1 MSNSDNNV
9 QSTHEQSQPVHAN
22 KQFVQQ
28 TFPVFHKGLFNKA
41 TRPRS
46 NSTGNIHG
54 TLTHGS
60 VELNNKQSTE
70 QCIIQTNNYQ
80 QSEVHTVS
88 YHSSEANSSDIVD
101 QTKPNHVQWQRI
113 PTINRKRI
121 RSPEPTK
128 STHKQQKR
136 NKDRQQLFN
145 KSRPVMAS
153 TLETSNSFSLL
164 SEDLGQEENDIN
176 IATAPSQ
183 TKRVSKP
190 PPIILYGIEDV
201 KQLTDFIEEKINK
214 EEYSYKISSR
224 DQLII
229 SSKSVATYE
238 KLITHIRAK
247 GLIGHTFTK
256 KEDRC
261 QTFVIKNLHH
271 TTPKEAIMEA
281 IEATGNQVKGE
292 IINARK
298 KNTKEPYNVFF
309 VNIVPN
315 ENLPHMKNIEYIY
328 QQKVQI
334 EDPRRNKTIA
344 QCTRCQQYGHTKNY
358 CMRPFRCVKCGETH
372 STKSC
377 TKDRNTPATCAL
389 CEGSHPANY
398 KGCSVYR
405 EIYAKRYPK
414 KNINEATKPKQVQ
427 GTVTNT
433 LNIENWV
440 PLKQDLGQQLLNT
453 TNEHTHS
460 YSEVLKNNNKS
471 QSSTNCNTTGFQNS
485 HMIQSE
491 QTGNQTRNEYEISLL
506 ETINKQTLKIDLLI
520 QQMGTLMNLI
530 TALIS
535 KIK

>member
-1 MSNSDNNV
+1 MSNNDNNV
-9 QSTHEQSQPVHAN
+9 QSTHEQSLPAHVN
-22 KQFVQQ
+22 KQLVQQ
-28 TFPVFHKGLFNKA
+28 IFPVFHKGLLNKA
-41 TRPRS
+41 TRPRC

-54 TLTHGS
+54 TLTQEA
-60 VELNNKQSTE
+60 VELNNKRITE
-70 QCIIQTNNYQ
+70 QCIIQTNNDQ
-80 QSEVHTVS
+80 QSEVQTVS
-88 YHSSEANSSDIVD
+88 QSSPEVNSCDIVD
-101 QTKPNHVQWQRI
+101 QTEPNHVQWQRI
-113 PTINRKRI
+113 PTVMRKRI
-121 RSPEPTK
+121 RSPEQTK

-136 NKDRQQLFN
+136 SKDRQQLFN
-145 KSRPVMAS
+145 KSRPGMTS

-164 SEDLGQEENDIN
+164 SEVIGQEENETN
-176 IATAPSQ
+176 NTTVPSQ
-183 TKRVSKP
+183 PRRISKP

-201 KQLTDFIEEKINK
+201 KQLTEFIEEKINK

-229 SSKSVATYE
+229 SSKSVAIYE
-238 KLITHIRAK
+238 KLISHIRAK

-271 TTPKEAIMEA
+271 TTPKEAILEA

-298 KNTKEPYNVFF
+298 KITKEPYNVFF

-315 ENLPHMKNIEYIY
+315 EKLPLIKNIEYIY

-334 EDPRRNKTIA
+334 EDPRKSKTIA

-405 EIYAKRYPK
+405 EIYAKRFPK
-414 KNINEATKPKQVQ
+414 KNMNEDTKPKHAQD
-427 GTVTNT
+427 TVTNT
-433 LNIENWV
+433 LNAENWV
-440 PLKQDLGQQLLNT
+440 PLTQDPGQQVPST
-453 TNEHTHS
+453 TNKHTHS
-460 YSEVLKNNNKS
+460 YSGALKNNNKP
-471 QSSTNCNTTGFQNS
+471 QSSNNYNKTGFQNS
-485 HMIQSE
+485 HTIQTE
-491 QTGNQTRNEYEISLL
+491 QSDNQNREISLL
-506 ETINKQTLKIDLLI
+506 ETINKQALKIDLLI
-520 QQMGTLMNLI
+520 QQMGTLVNLI
-530 TALIS
+530 STLIG